1 MILDT
6 RSYIVMPVNVGGF
19 NVGDLLT
26 LELTQLATGEAPLN
40 QDELAVITLIVGYS
54 NARYTLITCPP
65 IAELANNFA
74 EGMYRWKVKNDN
86 ADTVDKGILK
96 LINNTDVIFNS
107 IKRYQSATT
116 NDTALTTVFYSET
129 L

>member
-74 EGMYRWKVKNDN
+74 EGMYRWKVRNDN

-96 LINNTDVIFNS
+96 LINNTVI
-107 IKRYQSATT
+107 
-116 NDTALTTVFYSET
+116 
-129 L
+129 